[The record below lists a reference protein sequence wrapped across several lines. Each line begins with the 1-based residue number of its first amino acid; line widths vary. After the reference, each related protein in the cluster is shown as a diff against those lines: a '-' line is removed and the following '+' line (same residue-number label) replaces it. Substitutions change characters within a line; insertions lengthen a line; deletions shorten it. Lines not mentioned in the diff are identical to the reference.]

1 MKLLQFLKRLFRK
14 LTADQSREDA
24 ESPLVSKASKDVT
37 GKQLAMK
44 ATSPRERARE
54 RLYASPSTIKTLRI
68 AQSNIERKKQTQI
81 PYSQFFKHRKPTTAR
96 KLWKPNAKAEEK
108 DN

>member
-24 ESPLVSKASKDVT
+24 ESPLVSKASK
-37 GKQLAMK
+37 
-44 ATSPRERARE
+44 PR
-54 RLYASPSTIKTLRI
+54 TIKTSRI
-68 AQSNIERKKQTQI
+68 AQLNIERKKQTQI

-96 KLWKPNAKAEEK
+96 KLWKPNAKLEE
-108 DN
+108 D